1 MYYLLIHYVVREK
14 LVELIKSL
22 SEITMKTFHNRRPSP
37 LLHSHFKVDMA
48 RRIGAWHM
56 SVCGRFQAFA
66 PVKLPREALED
77 EERSRRDP
85 PLPPYMP
92 FAIPRVI
99 LVIGFSHA
107 ILCHE
112 ILQDFASYDENWRVT
127 SMSYL
132 DCNNYLILASQE
144 NDGVLFLLSLKI
156 FFFSLAYSSR
166 KVLETGFSRV
176 HTNYI
181 RARKSLINKINI

>member
-1 MYYLLIHYVVREK
+1 
-14 LVELIKSL
+14 
-22 SEITMKTFHNRRPSP
+22 MKTFHNRRPSP
-37 LLHSHFKVDMA
+37 LLRSHFKVDMA

-66 PVKLPREALED
+66 SVKLPREALED
-77 EERSRRDP
+77 EERSRRES

-99 LVIGFSHA
+99 LVIGFSYA

-112 ILQDFASYDENWRVT
+112 ILQDFASYDENWRVAY
-127 SMSYL
+127 MSYL

-144 NDGVLFLLSLKI
+144 NDRVYFRLLKY
-156 FFFSLAYSSR
+156 FFSLTFASSR
-166 KVLETGFSRV
+166 KVLKSGFSCL
-176 HTNYI
+176 HKNYI
-181 RARKSLINKINI
+181 RIFYR